1 MENMF
6 NKYKQSYATKH
17 NKRKQ
22 RIKQRR
28 NFHKDMEKI
37 EKNKLEEFE
46 YLYENEILKIK
57 NEIESDINI
66 PISNIVEMD
75 LESKK
80 IKLALMTKNEKMIE
94 LLKRKFVK
102 NN

>member
-1 MENMF
+1 MF
-6 NKYKQSYATKH
+6 NKNKQSYTTKH

-28 NFHKDMEKI
+28 NFYKDMEKI
-37 EKNKLEEFE
+37 EKNKVEEFE
-46 YLYENEILKIK
+46 YLYENEFLKME
-57 NEIESDINI
+57 NEIEQLSNI
-66 PISNIVEMD
+66 PISNLVEMD
-75 LESKK
+75 LEGRK
-80 IKLALMTKNEKMIE
+80 IKLALMTKDEKIIE

>member
-6 NKYKQSYATKH
+6 NKNKQSYTTKH
-17 NKRKQ
+17 NKRKL

-46 YLYENEILKIK
+46 YLYESEILKIK

-66 PISNIVEMD
+66 PISNLVEID
-75 LESKK
+75 LEGKK
-80 IKLALMTKNEKMIE
+80 IKLALMTKDEKIIE